1 MNELFNMFYVEGNLI
16 ESLFR
21 FLLLAL
27 VLDFSMSFAS
37 AIKAIKSSV
46 S

>member
-1 MNELFNMFYVEGNLI
+1 MDELFSMFYVDGDI
-16 ESLFR
+16 VQTLFK
-21 FLLLAL
+21 FLLLVL
-27 VLDFSMSFAS
+27 VLDFSMSFAQ

>member
-1 MNELFNMFYVEGNLI
+1 MEELFNMFYVEGNLI

-27 VLDFSMSFAS
+27 SLDFCLSFAQ
-37 AIKAIKSSV
+37 AIKSIKGAV